1 MIKSGYN
8 DLSESKSWKAL
19 ETILSHPIANIKGV
33 FFYRIIK
40 SETLEKTGN
49 RLLLVFERHPCIN
62 ALRAGRD
69 GQTILL
75 IIIVIIIIIIV
86 IIIIITITIII
97 TIR

>member
-1 MIKSGYN
+1 MF
-8 DLSESKSWKAL
+8 
-19 ETILSHPIANIKGV
+19 

-86 IIIIITITIII
+86 IIIIIIT
-97 TIR
+97 TTLFKCVNLKDFVSSVFSS